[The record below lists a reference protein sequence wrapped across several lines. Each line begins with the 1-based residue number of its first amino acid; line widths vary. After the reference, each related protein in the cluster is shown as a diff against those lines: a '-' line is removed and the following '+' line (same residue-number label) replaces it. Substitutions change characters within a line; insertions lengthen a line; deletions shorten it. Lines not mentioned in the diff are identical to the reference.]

1 MEKCEQL
8 PPVLSSVFGEKQE
21 LGDNTEKNA
30 AAAFNTMHHAVYT
43 KYSQVFS
50 CQLVPMHPSLSIKAT
65 YVRMYQIFINQSCH
79 ERVIYS
85 AAEQADPD

>member
-1 MEKCEQL
+1 MSSCHQFYDLSLEKNKSWET
-8 PPVLSSVFGEKQE
+8 KHI
-21 LGDNTEKNA
+21 EKNA

-65 YVRMYQIFINQSCH
+65 YVHMYQIFINQSCH

-85 AAEQADPD
+85 AAEQADPE